1 MLLNTRDKTRRKSK
15 SSVVITFL
23 STIREESV
31 ISGKNDMIDN
41 RVALEKLFLTG
52 VCSSCGTKKKKVKLM
67 RIATEENLLSFS
79 FFACFVN

>member
-31 ISGKNDMIDN
+31 ISGKNDMTDN
-41 RVALEKLFLTG
+41 TEWPWRNCFLL
-52 VCSSCGTKKKKVKLM
+52 VSAAAVVLKKKK
-67 RIATEENLLSFS
+67 SS
-79 FFACFVN
+79 